1 MNPRTAVETLRALGW
16 SDNRIAV
23 EVGVTQPT
31 IWKIRSTSAGR
42 TSYELGAALVAL
54 AKRESRKANSQPD
67 AA

>member
-31 IWKIRSTSAGR
+31 IWKIRSTAAGK
-42 TSYELGAALVAL
+42 TNYELGAALVAL
-54 AKRESRKANSQPD
+54 AKRESRKA